1 MRNAEVPPPP
11 PSTAAPRHHAPTA
24 ARVERPAR
32 TDFLCRVKYSNT
44 LPDIP
49 FDTKFL
55 TCPLVSL
62 SRFTD
67 YKLSSLEKNF
77 KFDVFCEPDC
87 GVHIDLIRPETYYVD
102 RDAQNKHHPTDLEL
116 LEDEQTSQQNL
127 RRSLQHCKMVPW
139 MRKTEYISSE
149 FTRFGVSAERQ
160 ETKVGVFFSP
170 SSPTSVQAAERPRIG
185 YSTKKKFLTEV
196 LYRDRAS
203 QIAAINKT
211 FVDASKPVLHH
222 PTKKNVKAVEEF
234 PLLPDFDNWMHPF
247 ALVIFDGD
255 PIPQSARGDAQRLM
269 PQALIRYEYNS
280 VRDYNWLVRNK
291 STKGYEQDIFL
302 FSFRDGAV
310 YYNELET
317 RVSLN
322 RRKTKRARVIR
333 FISVVQKFQLP
344 TASFITVMKKE
355 KKG

>member
-1 MRNAEVPPPP
+1 M
-11 PSTAAPRHHAPTA
+11 
-24 ARVERPAR
+24 
-32 TDFLCRVKYSNT
+32 
-44 LPDIP
+44 
-49 FDTKFL
+49 

-160 ETKVGVFFSP
+160 ETK
-170 SSPTSVQAAERPRIG
+170 IG

-211 FVDASKPVLHH
+211 FVD
-222 PTKKNVKAVEEF
+222 
-234 PLLPDFDNWMHPF
+234 
-247 ALVIFDGD
+247 
-255 PIPQSARGDAQRLM
+255 
-269 PQALIRYEYNS
+269 
-280 VRDYNWLVRNK
+280 
-291 STKGYEQDIFL
+291 
-302 FSFRDGAV
+302 
-310 YYNELET
+310 
-317 RVSLN
+317 VSQ
-322 RRKTKRARVIR
+322 
-333 FISVVQKFQLP
+333 FFQ
-344 TASFITVMKKE
+344 
-355 KKG
+355 